1 MCAGLAGQSGRNS
14 TYVRSSAEIF
24 DGASARL
31 KRSVRW
37 SRRTRIYLLAV
48 KWLDALKPES
58 NMREHVTKWLD
69 ALKPES
75 NMREHVTFVETMSGL
90 IDAAFYHG
98 IDKRDSTRFYR
109 QAVGVQ
115 AKKVVARRQAAR
127 GSLQS

>member
-58 NMREHVTKWLD
+58 NMREHVT
-69 ALKPES
+69 
-75 NMREHVTFVETMSGL
+75 FVETMSRL
-90 IDAAFYHG
+90 IDATFYHG
-98 IDKRDSTRFYR
+98 IVKRDSTRFYR